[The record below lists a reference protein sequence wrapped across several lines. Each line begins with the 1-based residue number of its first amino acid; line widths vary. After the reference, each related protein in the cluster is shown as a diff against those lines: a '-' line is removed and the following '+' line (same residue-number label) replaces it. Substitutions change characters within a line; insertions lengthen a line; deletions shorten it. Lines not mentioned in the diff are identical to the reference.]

1 MYNIVKKKKK
11 KKARNSSKKWKMV
24 AALSS
29 LQDQPR
35 HIPGTSSPESHS
47 LSHTYIKGE
56 TVRKWSH
63 EWETNSEGEAESD
76 GLTAQ

>member
-1 MYNIVKKKKK
+1 MVEKKKKK
-11 KKARNSSKKWKMV
+11 TARHSSKKWIVV

-35 HIPGTSSPESHS
+35 HIQGTSSRESHS
-47 LSHTYIKGE
+47 LSHKYIKGE
-56 TVRKWSH
+56 MVRKWSH